1 MTHNIKIKL
10 QYADA
15 IIDGRK
21 TFEVRK
27 NDRGYNAGDKVK
39 FDVISDDD
47 EFALCH
53 YPLHP
58 LNNAIYEITYVHS
71 GLGLE
76 KDYVVF
82 GLKTIEEEKESL
94 SKQIEKISGSIRND
108 DTKTI
113 AVAVNV
119 NADVLTEVV
128 ERLEKLEQNSYLK
141 RCEEAAE
148 RI

>member
-1 MTHNIKIKL
+1 MTHNIKIRL

-47 EFALCH
+47 ELTMVH

-58 LNNAIYEITYVHS
+58 LNDKVYEITYVYS
-71 GLGLE
+71 GFGLE
-76 KDYVVF
+76 LYYVVF
-82 GLKTIEEEKESL
+82 GLKPIEEEKESL
-94 SKQIEKISGSIRND
+94 SKQIESEASD
-108 DTKTI
+108 D
-113 AVAVNV
+113 
-119 NADVLTEVV
+119 
-128 ERLEKLEQNSYLK
+128 R
-141 RCEEAAE
+141 
-148 RI
+148 

>member
-1 MTHNIKIKL
+1 MTHNIKIRL

-39 FDVISDDD
+39 FEVISDDGELD
-47 EFALCH
+47 LYYDGELGMH

-82 GLKTIEEEKESL
+82 GIKEY
-94 SKQIEKISGSIRND
+94 KE
-108 DTKTI
+108 
-113 AVAVNV
+113 
-119 NADVLTEVV
+119 
-128 ERLEKLEQNSYLK
+128 
-141 RCEEAAE
+141 
-148 RI
+148 

>member
-1 MTHNIKIKL
+1 MTHNIKIQL

-39 FDVISDDD
+39 FDVVSYVN
-47 EFALCH
+47 ELTMYHC
-53 YPLHP
+53 PKHP

-71 GLGLE
+71 GLGLK

-82 GLKTIEEEKESL
+82 GIKEYKEQDVIYADYKPIIKANKEESE
-94 SKQIEKISGSIRND
+94 D
-108 DTKTI
+108 
-113 AVAVNV
+113 A
-119 NADVLTEVV
+119 
-128 ERLEKLEQNSYLK
+128 
-141 RCEEAAE
+141 
-148 RI
+148 